1 MRVMLMS
8 FPTRTHIYS
17 LAPVGWALRAAGHE
31 VRYVGQRN
39 PSEIDPFLQTGLEC
53 MWVGGDFDIARHR
66 QAGGSVEPG
75 EDPFKLSETRSERLT
90 DEYVKAAYDTT
101 AGMIRYLN
109 PDRMLN
115 ETLRL
120 AREWRPDLI
129 VWDPLIYTAPLVAKV
144 VGAAQ
149 MRMLYAADQN
159 ARVHFE
165 YEKLKA
171 RRPDEDWPDPLREWM
186 SEWLAKQGHEFDEE
200 LRFGSASI
208 DPGPECVQFPLN
220 VDYLRVR
227 FVPVN
232 RPLAMDRWVYEPPAR
247 PRVLLTLGVSNR
259 QVHGEEQASVSELL
273 EGLGSLD
280 VEVVAT
286 FSREQLP
293 PGTRLPDN
301 VRAEAFV
308 PMNEVLASCSA
319 IVHQGGGATIGN
331 AVVNGVPQLL
341 VPGTIWSE
349 RASAVAQAERGFG
362 LYVDL
367 PEITAERIA
376 RDVTRLL
383 EEESFRRIAAEVRD
397 EMLAAP
403 TLADVVP
410 RLEAAAAAAATAR

>member
-1 MRVMLMS
+1 MRVMLMA

-17 LAPVGWALRAAGHE
+17 LAPVGWALKAAGHE

-39 PSEIDPFLQTGLEC
+39 PKEIDPFLETGLEC

-66 QAGGSVEPG
+66 QVGADPG
-75 EDPFKLSETRSERLT
+75 DDPFKLSETRSERLT
-90 DEYVKAAYDTT
+90 DDYVKAAYDTT
-101 AGMIRYLN
+101 AGMVHYLN

-120 AREWRPDLI
+120 AKEWKPDLI
-129 VWDPLIYTAPLVAKV
+129 VWDPLIYTAPLVAEV

-159 ARVHFE
+159 ARVHYE
-165 YEKLKA
+165 YENLRKRSPHESWA
-171 RRPDEDWPDPLREWM
+171 DPLADWM
-186 SEWLAKQGHEFDEE
+186 DEWLQRHGRGFHED

-208 DPGPECVQFPLN
+208 DPGPACVQFPLDVN
-220 VDYLRVR
+220 YLRVQ

-232 RPLAMDRWVYEPPAR
+232 RPLPIPSWVYEKPSR

-259 QVHGEEQASVSELL
+259 QIHGHEQASVSELL
-273 EGLGSLD
+273 EGLGELD
-280 VEVVAT
+280 ADVIAT
-286 FSREQLP
+286 FSRDQTGSVRLP
-293 PGTRLPDN
+293 PN
-301 VRAEAFV
+301 IHAESFV

-331 AVVNGVPQLL
+331 AVVNAVPQLL

-349 RASAVAQAERGFG
+349 RASAVAQAERGYG

-367 PEITAERIA
+367 EDITAERVH
-376 RDVTRLL
+376 RDVSRML
-383 EEESFRRIAAEVRD
+383 EEESFKRIATEVRD
-397 EMLAAP
+397 EMLAEP
-403 TLADVVP
+403 TLGDVVP
-410 RLEAAAAAAATAR
+410 RLEAAALGR